1 MPTEKQI
8 ASTFIRV
15 GKRREPD
22 DNPAAMEDRMR
33 RPPGLIDTSHRRPGQ
48 IAHNFE
54 PQRVGLIVDVVFER
68 SSRTV
73 FVLSFLVVKFSGH
86 PANSIFKSAAFC
98 LEAPAEAHGGF
109 ESMRDPIHAG
119 EHGKVIIRRVVD

>member
-15 GKRREPD
+15 GNRREAD
-22 DNPAAMEDRMR
+22 DNLAAIEDRMR
-33 RPPGLIDTSHRRPGQ
+33 RPPGLIDTSHSRSGQ

-54 PQRVGLIVDVVFER
+54 PQRVGLIVDVVFEW

-73 FVLSFLVVKFSGH
+73 LLRSFFVV
-86 PANSIFKSAAFC
+86 
-98 LEAPAEAHGGF
+98 
-109 ESMRDPIHAG
+109 
-119 EHGKVIIRRVVD
+119 

>member
-15 GKRREPD
+15 GKRREFD
-22 DNPAAMEDRMR
+22 DKPAAVEDRTR

-48 IAHNFE
+48 ITHNFE

-73 FVLSFLVVKFSGH
+73 FVPSF
-86 PANSIFKSAAFC
+86 
-98 LEAPAEAHGGF
+98 GGQILWSSRELHF
-109 ESMRDPIHAG
+109 Q
-119 EHGKVIIRRVVD
+119 IRRFLFRSASRSPRRVRIDA